1 MLQET
6 YRDTAGLIVL
16 RDELQRLEAKVTDT
30 LAKTGT
36 NPKAPTPHTV
46 ASGIEETDTALRTR
60 PARSVFETMRNTSV
74 LMLLTAPLTFS
85 LIVPIVLL
93 DMSVSLYQLGCFQV
107 WKLEPVQRRDYV
119 ILDRHRLAYLNAFE
133 KLACLYCGYFNGV
146 IAFTR
151 EVASRTEA
159 YWCPIKH
166 VARPAAPHERYDEFL
181 GYGDAAAWQE
191 RLDALK
197 RKIN

>member
-1 MLQET
+1 M
-6 YRDTAGLIVL
+6 
-16 RDELQRLEAKVTDT
+16 
-30 LAKTGT
+30 
-36 NPKAPTPHTV
+36 TPYSV
-46 ASGIEETDTALRTR
+46 SRRQNSGSRMR
-60 PARSVFETMRNTSV
+60 PVKSVFETLRNASI

-85 LIVPIVLL
+85 LIIPIVLL
-93 DMSVSLYQLGCFQV
+93 DACVGLYQLGCFQV
-107 WKLEPVQRRDYV
+107 WKLDPVQRRDYV

-133 KLACLYCGYFNGV
+133 KLGCLYCGYFNGV

-166 VARPAAPHERYDEFL
+166 ATRPAAPHERYDEFL
-181 GYGDAAAWQE
+181 AYGDADAWRA

-197 RKIN
+197 RTID

>member
-1 MLQET
+1 M
-6 YRDTAGLIVL
+6 TADLTIL
-16 RDELQRLEAKVTDT
+16 RDELLRLEAKVAAT
-30 LAKTGT
+30 LAKSG
-36 NPKAPTPHTV
+36 ADQRDCTPHAV
-46 ASGIEETDTALRTR
+46 ASGSEDVETGVRTS
-60 PARSVFETMRNTSV
+60 PAKSVFETLRNTS
-74 LMLLTAPLTFS
+74 LPMLLTAPFTFS

-93 DMSVSLYQLGCFQV
+93 DMCVGLYQLICFPI
-107 WKLEPVQRRDYV
+107 WKLEPAQRRDYV

-133 KLACLYCGYFNGV
+133 QLGCLYCGYFNGV

-166 VARPAAPHERYDEFL
+166 ASRPAAPHDRYGEFL
-181 GYGDAAAWQE
+181 AYGDAEVWRA

-197 RKIN
+197 RKID